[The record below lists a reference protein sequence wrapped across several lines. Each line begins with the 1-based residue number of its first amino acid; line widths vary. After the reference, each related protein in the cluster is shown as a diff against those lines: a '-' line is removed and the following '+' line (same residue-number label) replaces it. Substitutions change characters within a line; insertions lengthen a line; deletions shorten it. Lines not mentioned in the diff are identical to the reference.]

1 MSATESLFVVD
12 DNPDAFGEERRRRY
26 EEAVAKTTHEG
37 ISQRRRNRIG
47 TWLAF
52 GIFVGAVVLVEVL
65 LIILEV
71 PEWTIPRP
79 TLIGQAWWDNFGTV
93 ILPNAGITLM
103 EVLIGFIIGSI
114 VGVILGGIIGEYK
127 ILDKIL
133 SPFILILIT
142 TPVVALVPLL
152 MLWFGYGLETK
163 FIAAAIAS
171 FPPIM
176 MNTVAGLAKT
186 PAMQLDLMNYLG
198 ASRWT
203 VFTKVKLPNALP
215 SIFTGLTIGSIFAL
229 ITTVA
234 AEFVGGSTGLGNRL
248 IYYASTVQT
257 PLMFAII
264 LTLAVVGIIIYVSIS
279 ALQKKIVTWQD

>member
-1 MSATESLFVVD
+1 MNAQQLT
-12 DNPDAFGEERRRRY
+12 AERETRY
-26 EEAVAKTTHEG
+26 EEAIASVQAESRKTRA
-37 ISQRRRNRIG
+37 SRRRG
-47 TWLAF
+47 TLLAAI
-52 GIFVGAVVLVEVL
+52 IFVGVVGLIEVVLAVAR
-65 LIILEV
+65 V

-79 TLIGQAWWDNFGTV
+79 TRIAEAWWQNLGNV
-93 ILPNAGITLM
+93 ILPNAGITLL
-103 EVLIGFIIGSI
+103 EVLIGFVCGAVIG
-114 VGVILGGIIGEYK
+114 VVLGGVIGEYQ

-163 FIAAAIAS
+163 IIAAAIAS

-176 MNTVAGLAKT
+176 MNTVAGLTKT
-186 PAMQLDLMNYLG
+186 PAMHLDLMKYLG
-198 ASRWT
+198 ASRWE
-203 VFTKVKLPNALP
+203 VFTRVKFLNALP

-264 LTLAVVGIIIYVSIS
+264 LSLAVIGIIIYVSVA
-279 ALQKKIVTWQD
+279 ALARRVVTWQN

>member
-1 MSATESLFVVD
+1 MNAEQF
-12 DNPDAFGEERRRRY
+12 AIERQTRF
-26 EEAVAKTTHEG
+26 EEAVTKVNAGARKA
-37 ISQRRRNRIG
+37 RRSRRLG
-47 TWLAF
+47 TLLAVV
-52 GIFVGAVVLVEVL
+52 IFVSVVLIIEVL
-65 LIILEV
+65 LTVLNV
-71 PEWTIPRP
+71 PEWTLPRP
-79 TLIGQAWWDNFGTV
+79 SLIAQAWWENLGTV
-93 ILPNAGITLM
+93 ILPNAGITML
-103 EVLIGFIIGSI
+103 EVLIGFICGAIIG
-114 VGVILGGIIGEYK
+114 VVLGGIIGEYQ

-163 FIAAAIAS
+163 IIAAAIAS

-176 MNTVAGLAKT
+176 MNTVAGLSKT
-186 PAMQLDLMNYLG
+186 PSMQVDLMSYLG
-198 ASRWT
+198 ASRWE
-203 VFTKVKLPNALP
+203 VFTRVKLLNALP

-264 LTLAVVGIIIYVSIS
+264 LSLAVIGIIIYLSVS
-279 ALQKKIVTWQD
+279 ALAKKVVTWQS